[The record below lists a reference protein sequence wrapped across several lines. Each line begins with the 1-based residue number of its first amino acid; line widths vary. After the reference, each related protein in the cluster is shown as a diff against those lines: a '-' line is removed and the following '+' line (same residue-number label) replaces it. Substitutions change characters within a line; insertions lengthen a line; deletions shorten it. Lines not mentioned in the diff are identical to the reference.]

1 MVLSSDIFED
11 KFVFSTS
18 MQDQCIIQWRV
29 EFEDQDWEMD
39 FNKFAPERIKNDP
52 FAEVPT
58 QEKFNTLINEQW
70 NNRIEVAEFN

>member
-1 MVLSSDIFED
+1 
-11 KFVFSTS
+11 
-18 MQDQCIIQWRV
+18 V

-70 NNRIEVAEFN
+70 NNRLEVAEFN